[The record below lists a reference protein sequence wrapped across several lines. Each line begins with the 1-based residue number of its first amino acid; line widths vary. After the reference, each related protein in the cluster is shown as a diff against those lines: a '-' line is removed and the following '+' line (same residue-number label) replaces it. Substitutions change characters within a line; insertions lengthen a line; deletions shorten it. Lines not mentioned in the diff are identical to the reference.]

1 MNAPSLQD
9 ESRLSGR
16 ESDKENSN
24 SVHETEDEK
33 REGEREHSDAEGIL
47 NRSIGVSY
55 FYDIDI
61 RYQSSLHIGPN
72 LVLMKKV
79 KKP

>member
-24 SVHETEDEK
+24 SVNETEDEK
-33 REGEREHSDAEGIL
+33 HEGESEHSDAQGIL
-47 NRSIGVSY
+47 NRSLRVPY
-55 FYDIDI
+55 FHDIDI
-61 RYQSSLHIGPN
+61 RYQISLHIDPN
-72 LVLMKKV
+72 LILMKKV